1 MLCTIGVVVISNV
14 EDMQLNVSVED
25 MQLNQRIKAYTR
37 KYDEW
42 IITPAMMGSEHK
54 MTDSKPHVLMFSMF
68 YHC

>member
-1 MLCTIGVVVISNV
+1 MLGTIGVVVISSV

-25 MQLNQRIKAYTR
+25 MQLNQRIKAYSR

-42 IITPAMMGSEHK
+42 ITPAMMGSEHK

-68 YHC
+68 YQC